1 MRPWVIWMIRHRM
14 AWLLKTLVVASY
26 PLHLLAYCS
35 DAFDDVLYT
44 IRTID
49 REANK

>member
-14 AWLLKTLVVASY
+14 AWLLKAIVIASY
-26 PLHLLAYCS
+26 PLHVLAYCG

-44 IRTID
+44 IRSID
-49 REANK
+49 MENTK